1 MKKKTKNK
9 ILDTSL
15 SLFNERGMS
24 NVTLRQIAKEMKISQ
39 GNLNYHF
46 RKRSDIINALY
57 QQLVEKINLVFK
69 QMEDVKSG
77 IGQMMLSA
85 EKTFRL
91 LQDYRFILTDFVH
104 IMREEAE
111 IKAHFIAL
119 RNFRNDQFQ
128 RIFQHMLERGNMIP
142 EAYPGQWIRLILRIN
157 LLGDF
162 WISSAEILD
171 NELDKE
177 EQFQKY
183 YSAIMEELY
192 PYMSPKAQR
201 ALLNDFGIQF

>member
-1 MKKKTKNK
+1 MKKKTKDK

-15 SLFNERGMS
+15 ALFNERGMS
-24 NVTLRQIAKEMKISQ
+24 NVTLRQIAKEMEISQ

-46 RKRSDIINALY
+46 RKRSDIVNALY
-57 QQLVEKINLVFK
+57 QRLVEKVNHVFE
-69 QMEDVKSG
+69 QMEDVESG
-77 IGQMMLSA
+77 IEQMMVSS
-85 EKTFRL
+85 ERTFRL
-91 LQDYRFILTDFVH
+91 LQDYRFLLTDFVH

-111 IKAHFIAL
+111 IKAHFMAL

-128 RIFQHMLERGNMIP
+128 RIFQYMVQSDNMLP
-142 EAYPGQWIRLILRIN
+142 EAYPDQWKSLILRIN

-171 NELDKE
+171 SELSKE

-183 YSAIMEELY
+183 YLAIMEEMY
-192 PYMSPKAQR
+192 PYLTPKAQQV
-201 ALLNDFGIQF
+201 LFKKT